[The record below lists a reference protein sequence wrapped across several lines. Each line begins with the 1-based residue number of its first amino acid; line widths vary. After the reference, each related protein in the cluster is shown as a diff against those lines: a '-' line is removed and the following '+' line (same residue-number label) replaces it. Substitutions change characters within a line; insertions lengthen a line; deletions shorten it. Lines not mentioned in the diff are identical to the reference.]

1 VAIRQRTRSAR
12 LLVVTL
18 VAASLAIITVDYR
31 GGEDGPLDSAGRAL
45 SSALAPMQRA
55 VSGVVQPV
63 SNFFSSL
70 AELPSLAER
79 NDELERQVEDL
90 RTAQQ
95 LTQELARR
103 IEDLEGLLDLQ
114 AILPG
119 TIPKIPAQVIASGV
133 SNSEWTVTIGAGSDR
148 GIAVN
153 MPVVTGASDGPRLVG
168 RVIQVTPISSMV
180 QLLIDRDFAVP
191 ATLSTSQEAG
201 IVEGRGEDE
210 LRMRLVGPGIEISE
224 TEPES
229 VFTLGYGVEGEAGLY
244 PPGILIGTVSR
255 AFSEAGSVESFVT
268 IRPAVDFS
276 TLQNVLVIAR
286 ARAAREGAT

>member
-1 VAIRQRTRSAR
+1 MAIRQRTRSAR

-63 SNFFSSL
+63 SNFFSTL
-70 AELPSLAER
+70 AELPSLAR
-79 NDELERQVEDL
+79 RKAELERQVEDL

-95 LTQELARR
+95 LTQELTSR
-103 IEDLEGLLDLQ
+103 IEDLEGLLGLQ
-114 AILPG
+114 PTLPR
-119 TIPKIPAQVIASGV
+119 TIPARVIASGI
-133 SNSEWTVTIGAGSDR
+133 SNSEWTVTLGAGSDQ
-148 GIAVN
+148 GIALN
-153 MPVVTGASDGPRLVG
+153 MPVVTGASDAPRLVG

-191 ATLSTSQEAG
+191 AILSTSHEAG

-210 LRMRLVGPGIEISE
+210 LRMRLVGPGVEISE

-229 VFTLGYGVEGEAGLY
+229 VFTLRYEVEGEEGLY
-244 PPGILIGTVSR
+244 PPDILIGTVSR
-255 AFSEAGSVESFVT
+255 AFSEAGAVESFVT

-276 TLQNVLVIAR
+276 TLQTVLVIAGG
-286 ARAAREGAT
+286 RAAAEGET

>member
-12 LLVVTL
+12 LLVVIL

-31 GGEDGPLDSAGRAL
+31 GGDDGPLDSAGRTL

-55 VSGVVQPV
+55 VSGVVRPV
-63 SNFFSSL
+63 GNFFSSL
-70 AELPSLAER
+70 AELPSLAR
-79 NDELERQVEDL
+79 RKAELEQQLVDL

-95 LTQELARR
+95 LTQELAHR
-103 IEDLEGLLDLQ
+103 IEDLEGLLDLK
-114 AILPG
+114 AILPR
-119 TIPKIPAQVIASGV
+119 TIPAQVIASGI
-133 SNSEWTVTIGAGSDR
+133 SNFEWTIQIDAGSDQ
-148 GIAVN
+148 GIALN

-168 RVIQVTPISSMV
+168 RVIQVTQISSMV

-191 ATLSTSQEAG
+191 ATLSTSREAG

-210 LRMRLVGPGIEISE
+210 LRMRLVGPSVEMSE

-229 VFTLGYGVEGEAGLY
+229 VFTLGYRVEGEAGLY

-276 TLQNVLVIAR
+276 TLQYVLVMAPSR
-286 ARAAREGAT
+286 ATAEDAT

>member
-45 SSALAPMQRA
+45 SSTLAPMQRA
-55 VSGVVQPV
+55 VSGVVQPI

-79 NDELERQVEDL
+79 NAELERQIEDL

-95 LTQELARR
+95 LNQEFARR
-103 IEDLEGLLDLQ
+103 IKDLEGLIGLQ
-114 AILPG
+114 AILRR
-119 TIPKIPAQVIASGV
+119 TIPARVIASGI
-133 SNSEWTVTIGAGSDR
+133 SNFEWTIEIGAGSDQ
-148 GIAVN
+148 GIALN
-153 MPVVTGASDGPRLVG
+153 MPVVTGASDGARLVG
-168 RVIQVTPISSMV
+168 RVIEVTPTSSTV

-191 ATLSTSQEAG
+191 ATLSTSHEAG

-210 LRMRLVGPGIEISE
+210 LRMRLVGPGVEVSE

-229 VFTLGYGVEGEAGLY
+229 VFTLGYRVEGEAGLY
-244 PPGILIGTVSR
+244 PAGILIGTVSR
-255 AFSEAGSVESFVT
+255 AFSEPGSVESFVT

-286 ARAAREGAT
+286 GRAVAEGAT